1 MAPDTTTAPASS
13 PTTAPASAPG
23 PPAGHVA
30 RVHVPAR
37 SLRGELRAIRVVWR
51 RELIRFSRD
60 RLRILTSL
68 IQPFL
73 FLFVLGTGISTLAA
87 GGTHGVD
94 FKTFIYPGVLCMAVM
109 FTAMFSAASIVWDR
123 EFGFLREMMV
133 APVRRSSIVLGK
145 VFGGAT
151 VAAFQG
157 LIVIAIAGLVHIP
170 YELSLILELLAL
182 SLLLAF
188 AITAFGVMF
197 AARINQMQSFMA
209 LMQMVIMPMFF
220 LSGAMFSVAS
230 LPAWLAFLNRIDPL
244 TYAVDPMRRA
254 IFSHLSVSPAATKA
268 LAPGVTLFG
277 WNVPSVLEAAFIAI
291 LGLIM
296 LGVAIWEFSQSE

>member
-1 MAPDTTTAPASS
+1 MATETATKASSVTAP
-13 PTTAPASAPG
+13 PGGGAPPRAP
-23 PPAGHVA
+23 GHVA

-37 SLRGELRAIRVVWR
+37 SLRGELRAIRVVWK

-73 FLFVLGTGISTLAA
+73 FLFVLGTGLSSIASA
-87 GGTHGVD
+87 GTHGVN

-145 VFGGAT
+145 CFGGAT
-151 VAAFQG
+151 VATFQG
-157 LIVIAIAGLVHIP
+157 LIVIAISPLVHIP
-170 YELSLILELLAL
+170 YELPLILELFAL

-209 LMQMVIMPMFF
+209 LMQMAIMPMFF
-220 LSGAMFSVAS
+220 LSGALYSVAS
-230 LPAWLAFLNRIDPL
+230 LPTWLAVLNRLDPL
-244 TYAVDPMRRA
+244 TYAVSPMRSA
-254 IFSHLSVSPAATKA
+254 IFNHLNISEQARHA
-268 LAPGVTLFG
+268 LDPGVTWWG
-277 WNVPSVLEAAFIAI
+277 WKVPTLLEAGVIAV
-291 LGLIM
+291 LGLAM
-296 LGVAIWEFSQSE
+296 LSTAIWEFSQAE